1 TQRVRPRLRRP
12 RAGGADAWGASMR
25 DLPSVSPG
33 SHCSSPDR
41 SKARIWRPTAMALA
55 GVLLGAWTEVA
66 SAQQASVAGQVT
78 DSVSRHPLVSAQVLV
93 GGTTLRTLT
102 DRAGRFGF
110 DAVPAVVSMPPGPR
124 GSRTRGRC

>member
-1 TQRVRPRLRRP
+1 
-12 RAGGADAWGASMR
+12 MR
-25 DLPSVSPG
+25 DLPSVAPG
-33 SHCSSPDR
+33 SHGSSPDR

-55 GVLLGAWTEVA
+55 GVLLGAWTQVA

-102 DRAGRFGF
+102 DRAGRFRF
-110 DAVPAVVSMPPGPR
+110 DAVPAGGGQLRVLPIGCKAS
-124 GSRTRGRC
+124 SRTLRVAGGERADAGLPLPA

>member
-1 TQRVRPRLRRP
+1 RCGRL
-12 RAGGADAWGASMR
+12 GASMR

-102 DRAGRFGF
+102 DRAGRFRF
-110 DAVPAVVSMPPGPR
+110 DAVPAGGVTPR
-124 GSRTRGRC
+124 VGLVRLTPARRSARGA